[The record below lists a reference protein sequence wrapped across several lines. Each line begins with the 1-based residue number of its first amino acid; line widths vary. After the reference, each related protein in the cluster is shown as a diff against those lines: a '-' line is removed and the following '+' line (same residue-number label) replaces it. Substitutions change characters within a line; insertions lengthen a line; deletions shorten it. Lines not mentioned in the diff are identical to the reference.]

1 MGIKEWLDDRLD
13 DASSMVQNFT
23 GETERREIVEETKTE
38 YVNSR
43 NAITELINKLNNVVL
58 IFNKKIDYLN
68 SLRLSRV
75 KNNIENLGNFL
86 TTFGTVKDLSAYSH
100 ERGKTYF
107 TIPERAFEEVEN
119 YIEDIDWSSDE
130 VFMRTFFSG
139 GIGTIFFTKKQN
151 IKMLEKLEEFRNE
164 VMHMKNKLNNKI
176 KMLEKVDIRICDI
189 YTQLVSNIC
198 DYIENKIVPQIYLI
212 ESFLECESVKNAYIA
227 DTSVKELSNVE
238 YEKDIMIY
246 NNTIYQKHYNFIR
259 NAFWF
264 YILSATIYSSPILT
278 KLLEN
283 KKITDSDIKKL
294 DGQKT
299 LYAAQ
304 VKALE
309 DNSL

>member
-1 MGIKEWLDDRLD
+1 MGIIDIFAKGIQD
-13 DASSMVQNFT
+13 FT
-23 GETERREIVEETKTE
+23 GETDRKQIVEETKNE
-38 YVNSR
+38 YINSKT
-43 NAITELINKLNNVVL
+43 AITNIINNLNNVIL
-58 IFNKKIDYLN
+58 SFNKKIDYLN
-68 SLRLSRV
+68 NLRLTKV
-75 KNNIENLGNFL
+75 KGNIEGLGNFL
-86 TTFGTVKDLSAYSH
+86 STFGTVKDLSSYSH
-100 ERGKTYF
+100 EKGKEYF
-107 TIPERAFEEVEN
+107 SVPERAFEEVED

-139 GIGTIFFTKKQN
+139 FLGAVIFTKQQN
-151 IKMLEKLEEFRNE
+151 MKMLEKLEEFRNE
-164 VMHMKNKLNNKI
+164 VMYMKNKLNSKI
-176 KMLEKVDIRICDI
+176 EMLEKVDIRICDI

>member
-1 MGIKEWLDDRLD
+1 MGIIDILAKG
-13 DASSMVQNFT
+13 VQDFT
-23 GETERREIVEETKTE
+23 GETDRKQIVEDTKNE
-38 YVNSR
+38 YINSR
-43 NAITELINKLNNVVL
+43 TAITNIINNLNNVIL
-58 IFNKKIDYLN
+58 SFNKKIDYLN
-68 SLRLSRV
+68 NLRLTKV
-75 KNNIENLGNFL
+75 KGNIEGLGNFL
-86 TTFGTVKDLSAYSH
+86 STFGTVKDLSSYSH
-100 ERGKTYF
+100 EKGKEYF
-107 TIPERAFEEVEN
+107 SVPERAFEEVED

-130 VFMRTFFSG
+130 VFMRTFFSFG
-139 GIGTIFFTKKQN
+139 LGAAIFTKQQN
-151 IKMLEKLEEFRNE
+151 MKMLEKLEEFRNE
-164 VMHMKNKLNNKI
+164 VMHMKNKLNSKI
-176 KMLEKVDIRICDI
+176 EMLEKVDIRICDI

-283 KKITDSDIKKL
+283 KKITDGDIQKL

>member
-1 MGIKEWLDDRLD
+1 MGLLDNLARG
-13 DASSMVQNFT
+13 VQNLT
-23 GETERREIVEETKTE
+23 GETERKQIVEETKNE
-38 YVNSR
+38 YINSR
-43 NAITELINKLNNVVL
+43 NAITNIVNQLNLVIL
-58 IFNKKIDYLN
+58 SFNQKIDYLN
-68 SLRLSRV
+68 NLRLTRV
-75 KNNIENLGNFL
+75 KGNIEGLGKFL
-86 TTFGTVKDLSAYSH
+86 STFGTVKGLSAYSHIH

-139 GIGTIFFTKKQN
+139 GIGAIFFTKQQN
-151 IKMLEKLEEFRNE
+151 MKMLEKLEEFRNE

-176 KMLEKVDIRICDI
+176 TMLEKVDLRICDI

-283 KKITDSDIKKL
+283 KTITDSDIKKL

>member
-1 MGIKEWLDDRLD
+1 MGIIDFLAKG
-13 DASSMVQNFT
+13 VQDFT
-23 GETERREIVEETKTE
+23 GETDRKQIVEETKNE
-38 YVNSR
+38 YINSKT
-43 NAITELINKLNNVVL
+43 AITNIINNLNNVIL
-58 IFNKKIDYLN
+58 SFNKKIDYLN
-68 SLRLSRV
+68 NLRLTKV
-75 KNNIENLGNFL
+75 KGNIEGLGNFL
-86 TTFGTVKDLSAYSH
+86 STFGTVKDLSSYSH
-100 ERGKTYF
+100 EKGKEYF
-107 TIPERAFEEVEN
+107 SVPERAFEEVED

-139 GIGTIFFTKKQN
+139 FLGAIIFTKQQN
-151 IKMLEKLEEFRNE
+151 MKMLEKLEEFRNE
-164 VMHMKNKLNNKI
+164 VMHMKNKLNSKI
-176 KMLEKVDIRICDI
+176 EMLEKVDIRICDI